1 MVILDV
7 NKLGKDFGYGKLF
20 EDISFSLNEGESIS
34 IVGPNGCGKST
45 LLKLIAGLERI
56 DNGQISIKKGA
67 KVAYLDQTG
76 SSIDDDRP
84 VYDVLKDA
92 FGDLT
97 NMEKQINKLQKMME
111 SGIQGKEYDKVL
123 ERYCQL
129 MEKFSMAGGYDME
142 TNINTVVEGLKIDK
156 NLLTQSYND
165 LSGGEKTTVQLA
177 KALLIKPDLILLDEP
192 TNHLDIDRI
201 EWLEGY
207 IKSFKGASVIVS
219 HDRYFLDRMSNK
231 ILDLDDGVGKV
242 YSTNYTGFLAE
253 KQRDLEKQMANY
265 KDQQALIKKLEAEKK
280 YFAERGM
287 ATNSSTLTG
296 RAHTLQTKIDRLK
309 KMAVA
314 RPKQQRKLRV
324 GFDEDRKS
332 SKKVI
337 TTEDLTVSTP
347 EGKKILDGVDLD
359 ISAGERVA
367 FIGSNGSGK
376 STFLKTVLGEQDLP
390 VEGDVMVGPSVKIG
404 YLPQII
410 NFPNEEQ
417 QLLEYFRG
425 QVGVNEQKAR
435 QILAA
440 FQFYQ
445 EDVNKKVKTLSGGE
459 KMRVKLAELL
469 QQKINTLIFDEPTNH
484 IDIPTKEVLE
494 DAIEDFDGT
503 LLFVSH
509 DRYFINKFA
518 DKTIEFGDG
527 KVTTY
532 LGNYNDYKESKEKE
546 KKEQEESMSFRDSLK
561 PKNNQGSKQQPIVK
575 PKKTNKAKKKR
586 AHEEQDEGWER

>member
-1 MVILDV
+1 MIILDV
-7 NKLGKDFGYGKLF
+7 NKLSKDFGYGKLF
-20 EDISFSLNEGESIS
+20 DDISFSLNEGESIS

-56 DNGQISIKKGA
+56 DGGQVSIKKGA

-76 SSIDDDRP
+76 SSIKDDRP
-84 VYDVLKDA
+84 VYEVLKDA
-92 FGDLT
+92 FGNL
-97 NMEKQINKLQKMME
+97 NEMEKEIRSLQKKME
-111 SGIQGKEYDKVL
+111 SGIEGKEYDKVL
-123 ERYCQL
+123 ERYCDL

-142 TNINTVVEGLKIDK
+142 TNINTVIEGLNIDR
-156 NLLTQSYND
+156 NLLNQSYND
-165 LSGGEKTTVQLA
+165 LSGGEKTLVQLG

-192 TNHLDIDRI
+192 TNHLDIERI
-201 EWLEGY
+201 EWLENY

-231 ILDLDDGVGKV
+231 ILDIDNGVGKV
-242 YSTNYTGFLAE
+242 YSTNYTGFLEE
-253 KQRDLEKQMANY
+253 KQRDFEKQMADY

-309 KMAVA
+309 QMAVA
-314 RPKQQRKLRV
+314 RPKVQKKLKV
-324 GFDEDRKS
+324 GFDEERKS

-337 TTEDLTVSTP
+337 TAEGLTVTTP
-347 EGKKILDGVDLD
+347 DGRKILDDIDLEVC
-359 ISAGERVA
+359 AGERVA
-367 FIGSNGSGK
+367 LIGSNGSGK
-376 STFLKTVLGEQDLP
+376 STFVKSVLGDQDLP
-390 VEGDVMVGPSVKIG
+390 VEGNIMVGPSVKIG

-410 NFPNEEQ
+410 NFPDDEQ
-417 QLLEYFRG
+417 QLLEYFRNE
-425 QVGVNEQKAR
+425 VGVNEQKAR
-435 QILAA
+435 QILAG

-445 EDVNKKVKTLSGGE
+445 EDVNKRVKNLSGGE
-459 KMRVKLAELL
+459 RMRVKLAELL

-503 LLFVSH
+503 LIFVSH

-518 DKTIEFGDG
+518 DKTVEFKDG
-527 KVTTY
+527 KVTTFI
-532 LGNYNDYKESKEKE
+532 GNYDDYKESKEKKSQE
-546 KKEQEESMSFRDSLK
+546 TKKDSFKDRIKVSTK
-561 PKNNQGSKQQPIVK
+561 ANTKTSNSPKNGHG
-575 PKKTNKAKKKR
+575 NKNKGKNR
-586 AHEEQDEGWER
+586 NDDWER

>member
-1 MVILDV
+1 MIILDV
-7 NKLGKDFGYGKLF
+7 NKLEKNFGYGKLF

-56 DNGQISIKKGA
+56 DGGQVSIKKGA

-76 SSIDDDRP
+76 SSIKDDRP
-84 VYDVLKDA
+84 VYEVLKDA
-92 FGDLT
+92 FGDLKE
-97 NMEKQINKLQKMME
+97 MEQEISSLQKKME
-111 SGIQGKEYDKVL
+111 SGIEGNEYDRVL
-123 ERYCQL
+123 ERYCNL

-156 NLLTQSYND
+156 NLLNQSYND
-165 LSGGEKTTVQLA
+165 LSGGEKTLVQLG
-177 KALLIKPDLILLDEP
+177 KALLIKPELILLDEP
-192 TNHLDIDRI
+192 TNHLDIERI
-201 EWLEGY
+201 EWLENY
-207 IKSFKGASVIVS
+207 IKSFRGASVIVS

-231 ILDLDDGVGKV
+231 ILDLDNGSGKV
-242 YSTNYTGFLAE
+242 YSTNYTGFLEE
-253 KQRDLEKQMANY
+253 KQRDFEKQMANY

-309 KMAVA
+309 QMAVA
-314 RPKQQRKLRV
+314 RPKEQKKLNV
-324 GFDEDRKS
+324 GFDEERKS

-337 TTEDLTVSTP
+337 TAEGLTVTTP
-347 EGKKILDGVDLD
+347 DGRKILDDINLD
-359 ISAGERVA
+359 ICAGERVA

-376 STFLKTVLGEQDLP
+376 STFVKSVLEEQELP
-390 VEGDVMVGPSVKIG
+390 VEGNVMVGPSVKIG

-410 NFPNEEQ
+410 NFPNGEQ
-417 QLLEYFRG
+417 QLLEYFRNE
-425 QVGVNEQKAR
+425 VGVNEQKAR
-435 QILAA
+435 QILAG

-445 EDVNKKVKTLSGGE
+445 EDVTKRVKNLSGGE
-459 KMRVKLAELL
+459 RMRVKLAELL

-503 LLFVSH
+503 LIFVSH

-518 DKTIEFGDG
+518 DKTIEFKDG
-527 KVTTY
+527 NVTTY
-532 LGNYNDYKESKEKE
+532 LGNYEDYKRSKEKE
-546 KKEQEESMSFRDSLK
+546 SQQETKQDSFRDRMKVSQK
-561 PKNNQGSKQQPIVK
+561 SSSKQPNVSNNRQ
-575 PKKTNKAKKKR
+575 NNKKKNVER
-586 AHEEQDEGWER
+586 DDDWER